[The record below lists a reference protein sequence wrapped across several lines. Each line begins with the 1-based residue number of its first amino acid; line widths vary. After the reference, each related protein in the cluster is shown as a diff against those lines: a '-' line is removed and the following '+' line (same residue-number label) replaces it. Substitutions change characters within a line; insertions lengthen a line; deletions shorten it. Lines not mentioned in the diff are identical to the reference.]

1 MQLNARRRYIL
12 DVILPQVVPS
22 KYGEEKFKL
31 IDSKWAPGKGYT
43 TCGGLPTY
51 VASQLGVTARSRA
64 EGITAYGLTSMRDA
78 AIKAGAWVHHDFML
92 RNLAVGMNHEGS
104 INRPKPG
111 DFYMLCSGDISRH
124 NGFCNCLSTKAHER
138 GAKVEHVG
146 IIVNADGN
154 TWETADAGQPS
165 GKVQAALYCDRK
177 FNAATGLL
185 IGEYDGDGKARP
197 YRRLCGWLDVD
208 KYPFTKFGAVPAA
221 AA

>member
-1 MQLNARRRYIL
+1 
-12 DVILPQVVPS
+12 
-22 KYGEEKFKL
+22 
-31 IDSKWAPGKGYT
+31 
-43 TCGGLPTY
+43 
-51 VASQLGVTARSRA
+51 
-64 EGITAYGLTSMRDA
+64 
-78 AIKAGAWVHHDFML
+78 ML

-111 DFYMLCSGDISRH
+111 NFYMLWSGDISRH

-154 TWETADAGQPS
+154 TWKTADAGQPS
-165 GKVQAALYCDRK
+165 SKVQAALYCDRT

-197 YRRLCGWLDVD
+197 YRPCAAGSTSTSTRSPSSARC
-208 KYPFTKFGAVPAA
+208 PRRRRSRNHSARGAWRSHIAA
-221 AA
+221 TANRTTQSRC